1 MKHTNSG
8 ISTSYCSYTCKHD
21 TSLFVLQQN
30 FSWGYQ
36 PPFREIPTCIR
47 TIQQYDVVVTV
58 PAYVHTVNSSSCSC
72 KSYLPT
78 WAGMPSAG
86 LARFGRASEG
96 TSAASL
102 LLAELLEALGD
113 AMPAGG
119 GGPGAAASASA
130 RPSPS
135 SIGITLAVA
144 KFSTAPRLRQNSS
157 YASQLPAQA
166 SWIGMVPSR
175 TMTMMMMVVLQRQ
188 RLK

>member
-1 MKHTNSG
+1 
-8 ISTSYCSYTCKHD
+8 
-21 TSLFVLQQN
+21 
-30 FSWGYQ
+30 
-36 PPFREIPTCIR
+36 
-47 TIQQYDVVVTV
+47 
-58 PAYVHTVNSSSCSC
+58 
-72 KSYLPT
+72 
-78 WAGMPSAG
+78 MPSAG

-166 SWIGMVPSR
+166 SWYGAVEDDDGDDDGSASKATAVELVPFLCIVKRGPRGGTGCYVCLSQASQAYR
-175 TMTMMMMVVLQRQ
+175 FYCFQQQPTRVFTCTKSVELLLLLSSSVPFEYARII
-188 RLK
+188 